1 MSVKGFFF
9 ILVFFLVAIM
19 GFLIYIS
26 ETVVV
31 KYLLYCRSIDAAPDA
46 VSYFV
51 LPENRETDEYHRQ
64 WYGTSQRTGLQ

>member
-31 KYLLYCRSIDAAPDA
+31 KYLYCRSIDAAPDA

-51 LPENRETDEYHRQ
+51 LPENRETDEHHRQ

>member
-31 KYLLYCRSIDAAPDA
+31 KYLYIAEALMLLLMLYLIC
-46 VSYFV
+46 FTG
-51 LPENRETDEYHRQ
+51 NRETDEHHRQ

>member
-19 GFLIYIS
+19 GFLINIS
-26 ETVVV
+26 ETDVV
-31 KYLLYCRSIDAAPDA
+31 KNLYIDAAPDA

-51 LPENRETDEYHRQ
+51 LPENRETDEHHRQ

>member
-31 KYLLYCRSIDAAPDA
+31 KYLYIAEALMLLDA

-51 LPENRETDEYHRQ
+51 LPENRETDEHHRQ